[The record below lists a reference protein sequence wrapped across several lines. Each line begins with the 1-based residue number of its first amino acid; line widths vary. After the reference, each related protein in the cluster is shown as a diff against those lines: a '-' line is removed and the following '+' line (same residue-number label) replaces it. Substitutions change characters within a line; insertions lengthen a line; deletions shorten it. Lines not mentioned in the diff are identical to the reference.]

1 MSRQASRARRG
12 RAGTM
17 VQGAV
22 AAALLFAVGFVGH
35 DKLAPLAPAVL
46 QPAAPQPRVVDA
58 QAQEIEALLAQASWV
73 SLGGAGAPVHI
84 LAHRHDEV
92 SARFLTEMAPR
103 LADSGAEVRVTMFAP
118 ADRDGVVQSTK
129 AERATV
135 AELWLSRD
143 PALLE
148 RWLATEPARWTAA
161 GLPSADEG
169 MARPALVTLGRRLAG
184 QLEGLV
190 AASGARVG
198 YPLVIWRDAA
208 GRLRA
213 CACTDER
220 SWAMALEDRARPDP
234 APTPIE
240 AVPAAPP
247 APRRPPPPAA
257 PTGRPYPDLPP
268 PKVSPAERTSETPAP
283 APAPRAQRSAPPP
296 PPITARPQAEP
307 SARRESR
314 PAPGR
319 ARPEAKRQ
327 DDSLFF

>member
-1 MSRQASRARRG
+1 
-12 RAGTM
+12 M
-17 VQGAV
+17 VLGAV

-35 DKLAPLAPAVL
+35 DKLAPLAPAAL

-73 SLGGAGAPVHI
+73 SLGGAGATVHI
-84 LAHRHDEV
+84 LAHRHNET

-118 ADRDGVVQSTK
+118 TDRDGVVQSTK

-135 AELWLSRD
+135 AELWLTRD

-148 RWLATEPARWTAA
+148 RWLATDPARWTAA

-169 MARPALVTLGRRLAG
+169 VARTDVVDQGRRLAAR
-184 QLEGLV
+184 LEGLFS
-190 AASGARVG
+190 AAGGRPG
-198 YPLVIWRDAA
+198 YPLVIWRGAD

-213 CACTDER
+213 CSCSDQR
-220 SWAMALEDRARPDP
+220 SWAVVLEDRARPDP
-234 APTPIE
+234 APTPME

-247 APRRPPPPAA
+247 APRRPAPPVTPA
-257 PTGRPYPDLPP
+257 GQPYPDLPP
-268 PKVSPAERTSETPAP
+268 PKAASSQRTSEAPAP

-296 PPITARPQAEP
+296 PAVAARPQAEP
-307 SARRESR
+307 PARRESR

>member
-12 RAGTM
+12 RARTL
-17 VQGAV
+17 VLGAV
-22 AAALLFAVGFVGH
+22 AAALLFAVGFIGH
-35 DKLAPLAPAVL
+35 DKLAPLAPAAL

-84 LAHRHDEV
+84 LAHRHDEA

-118 ADRDGVVQSTK
+118 ADRDGAVQSTR
-129 AERATV
+129 AERTTV
-135 AELWLSRD
+135 AELWLTRD

-148 RWLATEPARWTAA
+148 RWLATDPSRWTAA
-161 GLPSADEG
+161 GLPSADEDA
-169 MARPALVTLGRRLAG
+169 ARTDVLDQGRRLAAR
-184 QLEGLV
+184 LEGLIL
-190 AASGARVG
+190 AAGGRLG

-208 GRLRA
+208 GRLRT
-213 CACTDER
+213 CACTDGR
-220 SWAMALEDRARPDP
+220 SWTVVVQDRAKADP
-234 APTPIE
+234 GPTQME

-247 APRRPPPPAA
+247 VPRRPPPPAA

-268 PKVSPAERTSETPAP
+268 PKAAPSERTSETPAP

-296 PPITARPQAEP
+296 PPIAARPQAEP
-307 SARRESR
+307 PARRESR

-319 ARPEAKRQ
+319 TRPEARRQ

>member
-17 VQGAV
+17 VLGAV
-22 AAALLFAVGFVGH
+22 AAALLFAVGFAGH
-35 DKLAPLAPAVL
+35 DKLAPLAPAAL

-84 LAHRHDEV
+84 LAHRHDET

-148 RWLATEPARWTAA
+148 RWLATDPARWTAA

-169 MARPALVTLGRRLAG
+169 VARPALVALGRRLAG

-220 SWAMALEDRARPDP
+220 SWALVLEDRARPDP
-234 APTPIE
+234 APTPVE
-240 AVPAAPP
+240 AVPTVPP
-247 APRRPPPPAA
+247 APKRPTPPAA
-257 PTGRPYPDLPP
+257 PAGQPYPDLPP
-268 PKVSPAERTSETPAP
+268 PRAAPPERTSETPPP
-283 APAPRAQRSAPPP
+283 APVPRAQRAAPSASPP
-296 PPITARPQAEP
+296 AAQPQAEP
-307 SARRESR
+307 PARRESR
-314 PAPGR
+314 PARGR

-327 DDSLFF
+327 DESLFF